1 MDNLK
6 QRLNQYHLEYKQA
19 YKMAVKQSRIETIEG
34 IQEAITKNGR
44 HSISLSELEDMKQRI
59 ESYDKL

>member
-19 YKMAVKQSRIETIEG
+19 YKMAVKQSRIETIEA
-34 IQEAITKNGR
+34 IQDSIVKNGR
-44 HSISLSELEDMKQRI
+44 RSIFLSELDDMKQKI

>member
-1 MDNLK
+1 
-6 QRLNQYHLEYKQA
+6 
-19 YKMAVKQSRIETIEG
+19 MAVVQSRIETIEG